1 MKLYEIYF
9 SPTGGT
15 KRVSGILAEVWD
27 DGDYEKETVDLLR
40 LVREGGAASVFRPE
54 DICLISVPSFAG
66 RVPRPAAEKLREMKG
81 NGARAVLNVVFGNRA
96 IDDTLLEL
104 RDILEEAGFLC
115 AAAME
120 TVAEHSI
127 FRQFGA
133 GRPDEADQKE
143 LRDFCQ
149 QVRELLMTRNI
160 PGSQDPADCLQG
172 MEGRLQVPGKYPYKE
187 LKKGSMI
194 PSGKEA
200 CRACGFCAGECP
212 VHAIPAENPK
222 TVDEKTCIGCMRC
235 VAVCP
240 DHARDIPEE
249 IRETFLSHMT
259 EVCGGRKENRLY
271 LERSNAK

>member
-143 LRDFCQ
+143 LRDFGQ
-149 QVRELLMTRNI
+149 QVRELLMM
-160 PGSQDPADCLQG
+160 QG
-172 MEGRLQVPGKYPYKE
+172 MEGCLQVPGKYPYKE

-240 DHARDIPEE
+240 EHARDIPEE
-249 IRETFLSHMT
+249 VREAFLPHMT